1 MSEFFNKNKNYNK
14 YYDKAVN
21 KHNNVVENNKD
32 EEVAKND
39 IPEVVYNNT
48 VFTKEVTPVVE
59 EVMNEKPEVV
69 EEVKEEVP
77 EVRDTYEITEW
88 KYGTIV
94 GCNKLNFRKEPT
106 KNSDIIGEF
115 QYDTTIR
122 FAELDGNFE
131 WFKVQDPKTNK
142 VGYCMSE
149 YIKPEI

>member
-21 KHNNVVENNKD
+21 KHNNVVEEKKD
-32 EEVAKND
+32 EEVVKND
-39 IPEVVYNNT
+39 I
-48 VFTKEVTPVVE
+48 
-59 EVMNEKPEVV
+59 PEVV

-77 EVRDTYEITEW
+77 EVRDTYEVTEW

>member
-21 KHNNVVENNKD
+21 KHNNVVEEKKD
-32 EEVAKND
+32 EEVVKND
-39 IPEVVYNNT
+39 IPEVVE
-48 VFTKEVTPVVE
+48 EVVKNEKTEVVE
-59 EVMNEKPEVV
+59 EVVKNDIPEVV

-77 EVRDTYEITEW
+77 EVRDTYEVTEW